1 VSELTAI
8 IWFRV
13 GIDPVFPPPP
23 VSNSNKHKIPDALD
37 NRFELV
43 FNERD
48 DAADL
53 KLLPIGKCK
62 RSLEIITGFRRQ
74 YARYHRGGRNGGRG
88 Q

>member
-1 VSELTAI
+1 M
-8 IWFRV
+8 FRLSRI

-53 KLLPIGKCK
+53 KLLPIGK
-62 RSLEIITGFRRQ
+62 
-74 YARYHRGGRNGGRG
+74 
-88 Q
+88 